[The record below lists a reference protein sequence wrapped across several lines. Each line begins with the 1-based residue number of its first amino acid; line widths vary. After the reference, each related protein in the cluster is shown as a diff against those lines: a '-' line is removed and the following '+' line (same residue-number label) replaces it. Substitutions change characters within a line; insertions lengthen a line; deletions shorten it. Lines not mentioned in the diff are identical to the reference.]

1 MSTYERL
8 PVSRFSAPSRT
19 LARDEWAR
27 ASSSSSNAAAVLAAA
42 AAAAAL
48 PPPIAGNFDDDL
60 PRGNPAVDA
69 LLDSLE
75 TEALTRPLP
84 DSTLLAYASTSTTLL
99 VHVERAATR
108 VTLTASSLR
117 LLAVRTRGVLGV
129 RTSYVALVESTSVS
143 DGRRVR
149 SGARIEFGDDDAL
162 LLTLA
167 HTFFGREIAQQ
178 LDDERARLLAG
189 ELADTLDAAFC
200 SARALA
206 STPRLSAADA
216 HMFVAAYERTGVV
229 HPHDADRLRLA
240 YVCVRGSVPRPL
252 RDVVVTPASS
262 PCTSPPRL
270 VRHGLKRIEH
280 GGSDDSDDSDDSDEL
295 VV

>member
-27 ASSSSSNAAAVLAAA
+27 TSSSSNAAAVLAAA

-69 LLDSLE
+69 LLNSLE
-75 TEALTRPLP
+75 AEALTRPLP

-117 LLAVRTRGVLGV
+117 MLAVRTRGVLGV

-143 DGRRVR
+143 DGRRAR
-149 SGARIEFGDDDAL
+149 SSARIELGAGDDDAP

-216 HMFVAAYERTGVV
+216 HMLVAAYERTGVV

-262 PCTSPPRL
+262 PRTSPPRL
-270 VRHGLKRIEH
+270 VRHGLKRIGR
-280 GGSDDSDDSDDSDEL
+280 GGSDDSDDSDEL